1 MLSDRQALHVA
12 LLCFLIACARPATA
26 PPAAPF
32 PPAPIH
38 APLRAGTSGDYLPL
52 SIWRDD
58 RVEGF
63 APALVAA
70 FASAVGGDA
79 GNGAGSPRA
88 AGRHRSA

>member
-1 MLSDRQALHVA
+1 MR
-12 LLCFLIACARPATA
+12 R
-26 PPAAPF
+26 
-32 PPAPIH
+32 
-38 APLRAGTSGDYLPL
+38 
-52 SIWRDD
+52 IWRDD